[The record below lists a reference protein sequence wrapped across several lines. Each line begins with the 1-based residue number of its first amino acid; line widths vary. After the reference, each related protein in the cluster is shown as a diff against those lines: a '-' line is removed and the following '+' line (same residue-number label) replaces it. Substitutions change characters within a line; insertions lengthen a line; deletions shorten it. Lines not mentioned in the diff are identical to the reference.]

1 MGNTYTLN
9 FPVQEADIR
18 KLALG
23 DMVYL
28 DGEIVMTAGL
38 PTHQRIVRCLEN
50 GTELPTDLTNAGFF
64 HLGSYNT
71 EDDGVFDVLYLNPTT
86 STRFNEY
93 MPTLIRSFGLRAVGG
108 KGGLD
113 RACAEAMKEV
123 GCVYLSFLGGGCTVL
138 SEAIR
143 EVTSVSWNDMI
154 SHYRIVKLRVE
165 QLGPLTVAID
175 AHGNSLYDNLQEDAE
190 KAMPQI
196 LADLRTAR
204 EAAAS
209 GDTSR

>member
-1 MGNTYTLN
+1 MGRTVTLT
-9 FPVQEADIR
+9 FPADEAAIR
-18 KLALG
+18 DLRLG

-38 PTHQRIVRCLEN
+38 PTHQRLMRCLEQ
-50 GTELPTDLTNAGFF
+50 GEAPPTDLSCAGFF

-71 EDDGVFDVLYLNPTT
+71 ETDGTLDVLYLNPTT
-86 STRFNEY
+86 STRFNPY

-113 RACAEAMKEV
+113 RSCAEAMKEI
-123 GCVYLSFLGGGCTVL
+123 GCVYLSFLGGGCTIL

-143 EVTSVSWNDMI
+143 GVVSVSWNDMI

-175 AHGNSLYDNLQEDAE
+175 AHGNSLYDDLQAGAE
-190 KAMPQI
+190 QAMPSI
-196 LADLRTAR
+196 LEQLKADR
-204 EAAAS
+204 AAAS
-209 GDTSR
+209 GGPS

>member
-38 PTHQRIVRCLEN
+38 PTHQRIVRCLED
-50 GTELPTDLTNAGFF
+50 GTALPTDLTNAGFF